1 MTSALPAEVAR
12 ARIGT
17 TATFGLAG
25 ALCAVWTVRIPALT
39 DKLHLSPASVG
50 TTVLVWGITALIAMQ
65 LTQRA
70 VARLGSRRTL
80 LFTAPASALLSA
92 GIGIAPTYAWLLVA
106 AALFGTAFGALDIG
120 MNAQVAVLER
130 RSGRHL
136 MNGAHAGW
144 SMGSVFGGGLGA
156 LSAYLH
162 LTFAQTLV
170 GMAMVGLP
178 VALALLPTYVADPP
192 QSPPQRGRPPQV
204 PAVIYLI
211 GAVTC
216 AAFVIEGSVAD
227 WSGLY
232 LRDELGA
239 REAVAALAY
248 PCFEAAMIVGRV
260 FGDRVRRRITARTM
274 LTGAGVAAAA
284 AFVVVVV
291 APHWWVA
298 LLGFFLVGLAICT
311 VVPLTFSIAG
321 ALDSTGAAI
330 AKAGAMGYGGML
342 VGPVAIGYLANVTSL
357 RVGLL
362 VSVALALVTAVL
374 GRVAGSVETRV
385 PAESNASRSP
395 VL

>member
-1 MTSALPAEVAR
+1 
-12 ARIGT
+12 
-17 TATFGLAG
+17 
-25 ALCAVWTVRIPALT
+25 
-39 DKLHLSPASVG
+39 
-50 TTVLVWGITALIAMQ
+50 
-65 LTQRA
+65 
-70 VARLGSRRTL
+70 
-80 LFTAPASALLSA
+80 
-92 GIGIAPTYAWLLVA
+92 
-106 AALFGTAFGALDIG
+106 
-120 MNAQVAVLER
+120 
-130 RSGRHL
+130 
-136 MNGAHAGW
+136 
-144 SMGSVFGGGLGA
+144 
-156 LSAYLH
+156 
-162 LTFAQTLV
+162 
-170 GMAMVGLP
+170 
-178 VALALLPTYVADPP
+178 
-192 QSPPQRGRPPQV
+192 V

-216 AAFVIEGSVAD
+216 AAFIIEGSVAD

-260 FGDRVRRRITARTM
+260 FGDRLRRRIAARTM